1 MNLGICPECDAEV
14 RFKKAPWLGQR
25 TACPRCGTALEVVS
39 LGPLELDWAFEE
51 PIEDQEIM
59 LEDVTGDDG
68 FA

>member
-1 MNLGICPECDAEV
+1 VG
-14 RFKKAPWLGQR
+14 
-25 TACPRCGTALEVVS
+25 PRW
-39 LGPLELDWAFEE
+39 ELDWAFEE